1 MANVWTE
8 VGDRCFVRRYEA
20 FDVCCGVVAGDDG
33 LLVVD
38 TRMSTA
44 QGRELVDEVRAL
56 SPLPVRAV
64 LNTHLHFDHTYG
76 NRALRDAW
84 PDVPIAA
91 HETVPD
97 DLVADEARI
106 KGRYADATDDPFR
119 DEVLATELVVPDS
132 PFSSVW
138 SIDLGERYVEAV
150 HPGRGHTGG
159 DVVVRVPDADVV
171 YAGDIVEESAPPSYG
186 ADSWPLE
193 WPQTVELLIGL
204 LSAKSTV
211 VPGHGAP
218 VDKDFVL
225 AQRVDL
231 ADIAGQI
238 QALAQLRSAGRRRAG
253 TRQLAV
259 PGGAARRCRA
269 AGLRPA
275 RPLTGAPKN
284 LRQQTAKTCLQ
295 TSLCG
300 CTVTPVTRGDHH
312 P

>member
-1 MANVWTE
+1 M
-8 VGDRCFVRRYEA
+8 
-20 FDVCCGVVAGDDG
+20 
-33 LLVVD
+33 
-38 TRMSTA
+38 
-44 QGRELVDEVRAL
+44 
-56 SPLPVRAV
+56 
-64 LNTHLHFDHTYG
+64 
-76 NRALRDAW
+76 
-84 PDVPIAA
+84 
-91 HETVPD
+91 
-97 DLVADEARI
+97 
-106 KGRYADATDDPFR
+106 
-119 DEVLATELVVPDS
+119 LATELVVPDS

-204 LSAKSTV
+204 LSAESTV

-238 QALAQLRSAGRRRAG
+238 QALAQSGVPVDDALARGSWPFPAERLDDAVRRGYAQLGR
-253 TRQLAV
+253 
-259 PGGAARRCRA
+259 
-269 AGLRPA
+269 
-275 RPLTGAPKN
+275 
-284 LRQQTAKTCLQ
+284 
-295 TSLCG
+295 
-300 CTVTPVTRGDHH
+300 
-312 P
+312 